1 MTDLDDLYEY
11 VFRMSHM
18 SLRKSPVKKNL
29 TFFKPC
35 QEVTSERNT
44 DENSVDIYSDLSL
57 DCVYQENYSSPLKL
71 NIHNFDE
78 KSDQELKKLRLE
90 NERLIAENKKLEAVK
105 IQLTQNISSL
115 FATSKKQLQN
125 KEKEINELRKIID
138 MKQGSYSDKIGHQD
152 HFRDTTVE
160 FRNEDEKSETDSK
173 IKSAS
178 DKTRHCQSLKY
189 EKASRNKLETSVV
202 PAPHNDKLISLNCL
216 TKSPFKD
223 GIQMS
228 SRSTVDRFSKLYES
242 FDLRKK
248 ILFKHLKNEQNES
261 KSSNEKE
268 DSYCIHSSQRKLI
281 ENTKTLAVENCHLV
295 GQQSISHDTKH
306 LGEQTAKTQRNVFK
320 LINMPKENSMLQKQ
334 TDKSKE
340 NVNLIKPNTMFV
352 KHGEKKTFK
361 QKHIPIEYIKIVKK
375 QAKLKKRVTPTLEQ
389 NTDRNEQSIKPK
401 EHINLETQSKVE
413 MTFHRK
419 VTERLTYS
427 TSNNQDINQTFS
439 LSKDSSKQGIN
450 TKYSIPQG
458 ILQQGINRIFS
469 HSGEKPQA
477 LSQES
482 EQQVISQTYDPM
494 DSTCIADSKKTC
506 YLDLKEC
513 TVVLA
518 DCKKLIQSDHQ
529 DEQFLSQSPTQ
540 SDQSISDFKLFEKS
554 RALDLQGKVDPDSVK
569 VASSKICVRSHSPQ
583 KSKKVDSSQNLTK
596 KPELMKQN
604 TERALSAKRKCVTL
618 STINSNEEYSTP
630 VKKSKLSENNE
641 MTKEV
646 LSEAISHDLSNT
658 DLSNKDQSNNTIV
671 GTPTS
676 SSSFTNQTCSFQIN
690 TNAGNKIFKD
700 ATQALRENVS
710 LGHSSF
716 YWSAFPKDNVFLASI
731 TEQKSTSSFTN
742 IDSLVD
748 EHENSQRGKITQ
760 NLIKPYCAQQD
771 QFASDSKIEPVHS
784 IKINN
789 EDLQQKPKNLV
800 RRHPENS
807 QSESLAHLLF
817 SKNLSKKSKEK
828 SDDFETPGSN
838 SSVSIESDKL
848 SLLEDDSSKNRKRSK
863 LESPAPFS
871 TSIPNTPN
879 MILNEDEEP
888 TCTTCVSPCKPYD
901 LPPEFYPPGDG
912 ATLQEKGSLAQ
923 PMCGLPEVIPETIGL
938 SSFPT
943 QSHDKEHHFLQI
955 EQGVNNDKK
964 SLDLCEAVIQQN
976 NGTMASKKMKAQL
989 ELESGVALENMKGNS
1004 LKLWTSLVQEKFHK
1018 VFHKELSTFKEYN

>member
-1 MTDLDDLYEY
+1 
-11 VFRMSHM
+11 
-18 SLRKSPVKKNL
+18 
-29 TFFKPC
+29 
-35 QEVTSERNT
+35 
-44 DENSVDIYSDLSL
+44 
-57 DCVYQENYSSPLKL
+57 
-71 NIHNFDE
+71 
-78 KSDQELKKLRLE
+78 
-90 NERLIAENKKLEAVK
+90 
-105 IQLTQNISSL
+105 
-115 FATSKKQLQN
+115 
-125 KEKEINELRKIID
+125 
-138 MKQGSYSDKIGHQD
+138 
-152 HFRDTTVE
+152 
-160 FRNEDEKSETDSK
+160 
-173 IKSAS
+173 
-178 DKTRHCQSLKY
+178 
-189 EKASRNKLETSVV
+189 
-202 PAPHNDKLISLNCL
+202 
-216 TKSPFKD
+216 
-223 GIQMS
+223 
-228 SRSTVDRFSKLYES
+228 
-242 FDLRKK
+242 
-248 ILFKHLKNEQNES
+248 
-261 KSSNEKE
+261 
-268 DSYCIHSSQRKLI
+268 
-281 ENTKTLAVENCHLV
+281 
-295 GQQSISHDTKH
+295 
-306 LGEQTAKTQRNVFK
+306 
-320 LINMPKENSMLQKQ
+320 
-334 TDKSKE
+334 
-340 NVNLIKPNTMFV
+340 
-352 KHGEKKTFK
+352 
-361 QKHIPIEYIKIVKK
+361 
-375 QAKLKKRVTPTLEQ
+375 
-389 NTDRNEQSIKPK
+389 
-401 EHINLETQSKVE
+401 

-513 TVVLA
+513 TIVLA

-604 TERALSAKRKCVTL
+604 TERALGAKRKCVSL

-646 LSEAISHDLSNT
+646 LSEAMSHDLSNT
-658 DLSNKDQSNNTIV
+658 DQSNNTIV

-742 IDSLVD
+742 IDSLGD
-748 EHENSQRGKITQ
+748 EHDNSQRGKISQ

-789 EDLQQKPKNLV
+789 EDLQQKPK
-800 RRHPENS
+800 
-807 QSESLAHLLF
+807 
-817 SKNLSKKSKEK
+817 KS
-828 SDDFETPGSN
+828 G
-838 SSVSIESDKL
+838 
-848 SLLEDDSSKNRKRSK
+848 
-863 LESPAPFS
+863 
-871 TSIPNTPN
+871 
-879 MILNEDEEP
+879 
-888 TCTTCVSPCKPYD
+888 
-901 LPPEFYPPGDG
+901 
-912 ATLQEKGSLAQ
+912 
-923 PMCGLPEVIPETIGL
+923 
-938 SSFPT
+938 
-943 QSHDKEHHFLQI
+943 
-955 EQGVNNDKK
+955 
-964 SLDLCEAVIQQN
+964 
-976 NGTMASKKMKAQL
+976 
-989 ELESGVALENMKGNS
+989 
-1004 LKLWTSLVQEKFHK
+1004 
-1018 VFHKELSTFKEYN
+1018 